1 MGMNRTDRSLRIADL
16 ISRQKT
22 EGLSTDEQNELDSLL
37 NKEPALQHLM
47 DEFQAHHQVYKELE
61 LMNSFDPEVKLGD
74 YQKRFYNRRKTWM
87 LWPRIAA
94 AAAAAAMIFGAGLFL
109 YHQQQN
115 EREAALFAL
124 NEVSPGK
131 QGATLTLASG
141 KRIRLTEAAGK
152 VLAVEAG
159 VVITKSNKG
168 ELIYEFKEPTAAS
181 RINKLSTD
189 KGETYHLRLPD
200 GSSVWLNAASSLVF
214 SAGLYEHGKR
224 KVILD
229 GEGYFEIREDK
240 AHPFIVESKGQEVA
254 VLGTHFNVE
263 CYGEEPVIKTTL
275 LEGSVKVR
283 SDSGVSRI
291 IRPGQQVRLL
301 NGEISVV
308 DVDTELAVAWKNGL
322 FLFENQDLASIMRMI
337 SRWYNV
343 EVIYTD
349 DISNEKFG
357 GGLSRFDQV
366 SKVLKSLEETG
377 QVHFKLQG
385 RKIYVS
391 R

>member
-1 MGMNRTDRSLRIADL
+1 MGINRTDRSLRIADL
-16 ISRQKT
+16 ISRQKA

-159 VVITKSNKG
+159 VVNPIRGNSSTNLRSLLLLQESTNY
-168 ELIYEFKEPTAAS
+168 LQIKE
-181 RINKLSTD
+181 KLTTCACRMD
-189 KGETYHLRLPD
+189 PL
-200 GSSVWLNAASSLVF
+200 F
-214 SAGLYEHGKR
+214 GLM
-224 KVILD
+224 
-229 GEGYFEIREDK
+229 
-240 AHPFIVESKGQEVA
+240 
-254 VLGTHFNVE
+254 
-263 CYGEEPVIKTTL
+263 L
-275 LEGSVKVR
+275 L
-283 SDSGVSRI
+283 
-291 IRPGQQVRLL
+291 QV
-301 NGEISVV
+301 
-308 DVDTELAVAWKNGL
+308 
-322 FLFENQDLASIMRMI
+322 
-337 SRWYNV
+337 
-343 EVIYTD
+343 
-349 DISNEKFG
+349 
-357 GGLSRFDQV
+357 
-366 SKVLKSLEETG
+366 
-377 QVHFKLQG
+377 
-385 RKIYVS
+385 
-391 R
+391 